1 LEGGAL
7 SGAVKPEK
15 RSRKGLAGGDPR
27 VDLDSIKSGGEHL
40 IF

>member
-15 RSRKGLAGGDPR
+15 RSRKGLAGDDPR
-27 VDLDSIKSGGEHL
+27 VDLDSIKTAAEN
-40 IF
+40 I